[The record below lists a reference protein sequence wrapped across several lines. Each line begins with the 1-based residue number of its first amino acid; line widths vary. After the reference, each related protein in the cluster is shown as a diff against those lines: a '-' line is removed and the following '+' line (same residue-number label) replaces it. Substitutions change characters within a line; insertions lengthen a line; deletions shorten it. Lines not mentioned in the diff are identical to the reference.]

1 MMVAL
6 HPLHVQ
12 ILHADGAHLAV
23 VRERMGDFVK
33 VVLTAVGDVF
43 LQPGNTEASLVA
55 VGRTFLFAAQPLL
68 QQFQTVKASLQI
80 LRVLKRAS
88 VRAYGERLY
97 AKVYAERGLSPY
109 RCCRVFLNVR
119 INQYGSEVFA
129 RRCHADGNGL
139 DRPFE
144 LAVQYGR
151 NILCLG
157 YGNASIDKVHTA
169 MLRTLEALPVLA

>member
-1 MMVAL
+1 MVVAY
-6 HPLHVQ
+6 HSLHVQ

-33 VVLTAVGDVF
+33 AVLAAVGYVF
-43 LQPGNTEASLVA
+43 LQPGNTDAGLVA
-55 VGRTFLFAAQPLL
+55 VGRTILFAAQPLL
-68 QQFQTVKASLQI
+68 QQFQAVKASLQI

-119 INQYGSEVFA
+119 INQYGSEVSA
-129 RRCHADGNGL
+129 RRCHADGDGL
-139 DRPFE
+139 HGTFE
-144 LAVQYGR
+144 PAVQHGR

-157 YGNASIDKVHTA
+157 DCDCAFPHGNAADTGSTA
-169 MLRTLEALPVLA
+169 CPCGS